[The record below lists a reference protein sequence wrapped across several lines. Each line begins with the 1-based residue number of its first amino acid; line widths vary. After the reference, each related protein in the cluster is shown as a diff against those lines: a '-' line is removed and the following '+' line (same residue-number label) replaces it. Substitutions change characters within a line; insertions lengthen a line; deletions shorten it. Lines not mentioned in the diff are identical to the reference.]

1 MQSEKEIKKSSK
13 ILGLALDVV
22 LSVILGGIVTVFI
35 TLL

>member
-1 MQSEKEIKKSSK
+1 MQSEKEVKKSSNFF
-13 ILGLALDVV
+13 GLVLDVV

>member
-1 MQSEKEIKKSSK
+1 MQSEKELKKSSK
-13 ILGLALDVV
+13 FLGLVLDVV